1 MINYFKMD
9 TKRED
14 IIAAFNKSTR
24 NRYMKLFECYKDLF
38 LNKDYVSTDI
48 AHRINTDLGI
58 TITATSIKYIRSR
71 IMKKRVIVSSKKMMN
86 TVISNEI
93 NSVSSLDKIVK
104 NSPETF
110 EFNEPKS
117 IDHNQEI
124 VTFRKSKI

>member
-1 MINYFKMD
+1 MD

-38 LNKDYVSTDI
+38 LNKDYVATDI
-48 AHRINTDLGI
+48 THRINTDLGI

-71 IMKKRVIVSSKKMMN
+71 IMKKRVIASSKKTINPM
-86 TVISNEI
+86 ISSEMK
-93 NSVSSLDKIVK
+93 SFSTLDKIAK